1 MIVSALL
8 SLVIWFLSLLFA
20 PLTLLAFPQS
30 VASVFMDGLGLI
42 LQGLR
47 VLGAYT
53 HLSYLLIL
61 FGVVAA
67 FDAAVWLYKIIIWV
81 LRKIPF
87 LNIK

>member
-1 MIVSALL
+1 MLISALL
-8 SLVIWFLSLLFA
+8 SIVIWFLSLLFA
-20 PLTLLAFPQS
+20 PLTLLAFPQT

-47 VLGAYT
+47 VIGAYT
-53 HLSYLLIL
+53 HLPYLLIL
-61 FGVVAA
+61 FGLVAA
-67 FDAAVWLYKIIIWV
+67 FDAALWLYKIIMWI